1 MGNILA
7 SITAAF
13 NHAIHELLVSIF
25 DLLIYMAIII
35 LALLIGRILGF
46 ALRGLFKCVPRTI
59 SPDSKSSLRSHFS
72 PVSTK
77 YSALP

>member
-1 MGNILA
+1 MGNILQ

-35 LALLIGRILGF
+35 LALIVGRVVGF
-46 ALRGLFKCVPRTI
+46 ALRGLFQCIPKSVPL
-59 SPDSKSSLRSHFS
+59 DSKSSLRSHFS

-77 YSALP
+77 YTALP